1 MFDIQL
7 IIREK
12 ERVLAAMRKRNF
24 ADINLVDKAL
34 ELHEKRRRLITEAET
49 LRAEQNRRSKEMPQV
64 TKNGP
69 PEEKRALQEELKVLA
84 EKVKSFQPLVRAIEE
99 ELAAVL
105 LAIPNMLPDDAP
117 EGGEDNAVFIKEWGK
132 KPDFSFAPREH
143 DDLCMRLFDFAR
155 GATLAGSRFAV
166 LWGPLATLERALI
179 SFMLDIHTRE
189 RGYTEVLPPF
199 LVNRATMTATGQLP
213 KFEED
218 LFRTNDDLFLI
229 PTAEVPLTNLHRGEI
244 LSEEM
249 LPLAYC
255 AYTPC
260 FRREAGNYGKDTK
273 GYIRQHQF
281 NKIELVKFTRPEDS
295 ETELLKLLD
304 DAEEILR
311 RLGLP
316 YRVVRLAAQDQGFS
330 SAKTYDI
337 EVWLPGQGRYRE
349 ISSCS
354 TFTDYQARRGDIRF
368 KRKGAKATEF
378 VHTLNGSGLAVGRTL
393 IAILENYQRADGS
406 VTIPPAL
413 RPYTGGWEKIEPT

>member
-1 MFDIQL
+1 MFDIHL
-7 IIREK
+7 IVKEK
-12 ERVLAAMRKRNF
+12 ERVLVAMRKRAF
-24 ADINLVDKAL
+24 KDIHLIDKAL
-34 ELHEKRRRLITEAET
+34 ELHEKRRRFITEAET

-64 TKNGP
+64 MKSGTP
-69 PEEKRALQEELKVLA
+69 DEKKAIQEELKALA
-84 EKVKSFQPLVRAIEE
+84 EKVKGYQPLVKAVEE
-99 ELAAVL
+99 ELEQVL

-117 EGGEDNAVFIKEWGK
+117 EGGEENAVFIKEWGT
-132 KPDFSFAPREH
+132 KPSFDFTPKEH
-143 DDLCMRLFDFAR
+143 DDLCARHFDFGR
-155 GATLAGSRFAV
+155 GATLAGSRFTV
-166 LWGPLATLERALI
+166 LWGPLAHLERALI
-179 SFMLDIHTRE
+179 NFMLDIQTRE

-199 LVNRATMTATGQLP
+199 LVNRTTMTATGQLP

-218 LFRTNDDLFLI
+218 LFRTSDDLFLI

-244 LSEEM
+244 LSEEV
-249 LPLAYC
+249 LPLSYC

-295 ETELLKLLD
+295 EAELLKLLD

-311 RLGLP
+311 RLGLH

-393 IAILENYQRADGS
+393 IAILENYQQSDGS
-406 VTIPPAL
+406 VTIPPVL
-413 RPYTGGWEKIEPT
+413 RPYLGGREKIEPA

>member
-1 MFDIQL
+1 MFDIHL
-7 IIREK
+7 LVREK
-12 ERVLAAMRKRNF
+12 ERVVASMRKRAF
-24 ADINLVDKAL
+24 TDMCLIDKAL

-49 LRAEQNRRSKEMPQV
+49 LRAEQNRRSKEMPLV
-64 TKNGP
+64 MKNGTS
-69 PEEKRALQEELKVLA
+69 EEKKAIQEELKSLA
-84 EKVKSFQPLVRAIEE
+84 ERVKSFQPQIKTVED
-99 ELAAVL
+99 ELEQIL
-105 LAIPNMLPDDAP
+105 LALPNLLPDDAP
-117 EGGEDNAVFIKEWGK
+117 EGGEEQAVFVKEWGS
-132 KPDFSFAPREH
+132 KPVFDFTPKEH
-143 DDLCMRLFDFAR
+143 DDLCTRLFDSAR
-155 GATLAGSRFAV
+155 GTQLAGSRFTV
-166 LWGPLATLERALI
+166 LWGPLAMLERALI
-179 SFMLDIHTRE
+179 NFMLDIQTRE

-199 LVNRATMTATGQLP
+199 LVNRTTMTATGQLP
-213 KFEED
+213 KFEDD
-218 LFRTNDDLFLI
+218 LFKTTDDLFLI

-244 LSEEM
+244 LNEEM
-249 LPLAYC
+249 LPIAYC

-304 DAEEILR
+304 DAEEVLR
-311 RLGLP
+311 RLGLH

-354 TFTDYQARRGDIRF
+354 TFTDYQARRGNIRF
-368 KRKGAKATEF
+368 KRRGAKNTEF

-393 IAILENYQRADGS
+393 IAILENYQQKDGS
-406 VTIPPAL
+406 VVVPSAL
-413 RPYTGGWEKIEPT
+413 CPYAGGSERIVPT